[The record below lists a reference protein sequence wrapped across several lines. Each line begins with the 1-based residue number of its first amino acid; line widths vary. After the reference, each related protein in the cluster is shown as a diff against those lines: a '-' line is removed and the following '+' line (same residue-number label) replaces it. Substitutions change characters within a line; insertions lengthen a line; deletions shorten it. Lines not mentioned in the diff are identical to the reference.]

1 MEIAKIAHGEVV
13 EYPVSRVDCEAAII
27 ATMPATVTV
36 EETRMVT
43 FEEIVDVEGED
54 GTVTQ
59 ETITREVAQT
69 VEVEIESQR
78 EFPLPDNLA
87 GLDLSAHGFAVVE
100 PTDPPEVE
108 PGEVAERDGIE
119 LVDGVWRWKWMV
131 RPGNA
136 DELEQAKVE
145 KRAALKERYT
155 ERFVQGWTHDFG
167 AAGVHTLD
175 LRPGT
180 DDKANWTLLLIK
192 AQGMIAAGAAE
203 APVTIRTAA
212 NTSISV
218 TATMAAEA
226 MTAFLGWGEAMFA
239 DKWARDDAINDA
251 ETFADLAGIDIETGW
266 PS

>member
-1 MEIAKIAHGEVV
+1 MELAKIVNGEAV

-27 ATMPATVTV
+27 AMMPATVTV

-119 LVDGVWRWKWMV
+119 PVDGVWRWKWSV

-136 DELEQAKVE
+136 DDLAQAK
-145 KRAALKERYT
+145 ADALNNLRDLRWQKSVGGTTFNGIPIRTDEGS
-155 ERFVQGWTHDFG
+155 QAKIDG
-167 AAGVHTLD
+167 AVALFDKDPALTTLD
-175 LRPGT
+175 FEAQPGVWVT
-180 DDKANWTLLLIK
+180 FDKAAMEAIGVAVGRHVQACFSRQRELSGLI
-192 AQGMIAAGAAE
+192 
-203 APVTIRTAA
+203 
-212 NTSISV
+212 
-218 TATMAAEA
+218 
-226 MTAFLGWGEAMFA
+226 
-239 DKWARDDAINDA
+239 DAA
-251 ETFADLAGIDIETGW
+251 ETFADLAAVNVETGW